1 MKYKLKKIS
10 NWNLD
15 YGEFHPDLK
24 GKDNTIIT
32 QETTDVFTTTS
43 KDVVKAIMYD
53 ELDVPGFELNE
64 ENVKKEFGSNLTEK
78 SLFQIINYY
87 KYRKIG
93 YSEFLKWFDDEGS
106 IDGAFFHFEIPYE
119 YNHFEILDDPH
130 IDNEKQLSYFFE
142 ILVEKD

>member
-15 YGEFHPDLK
+15 YSEFHPDLK

-43 KDVVKAIMYD
+43 EIVLKAIMND
-53 ELDVPGFELNE
+53 ELDVPIYEPNE
-64 ENVKKEFGSNLTEK
+64 ENIKKEFGLDLSEK
-78 SLFQIINYY
+78 SLSQIINYY

-93 YSEFLKWFDDEGS
+93 YSEFLKWFNDEGS
-106 IDGAFFHFEIPYE
+106 VNGAYFHFEIPYE
-119 YNHFEILDDPH
+119 YNHFEILDDAY
-130 IDNEKQLSYFFE
+130 IDNEKQLSYCFE
-142 ILVEKD
+142 ITVEKD